1 MEEQNNNHLR
11 RSMTTGQ
18 MEMIA
23 IGGTIGSGLFMG
35 ATSTIKWAGPSVLLA
50 YAVVGLV
57 LYAMM
62 RALGEMIY
70 LNPGTGS
77 FADYGTKYI
86 NPLSGYL
93 VKWSNVFQFIIVGI
107 SDVIAMSQYLNYW
120 WPNLPDWLSG
130 IILIVILTLANLV
143 SAKAYGSLE
152 FWFAMV
158 KVVTIILMIVVGL
171 MVIVFGLGNNWH
183 PVGLSNLWS
192 HGGFF
197 PNGWKG
203 FFFSLAVIAGSYQG
217 IELLGIAA
225 GETASPQKAIVTQQL
240 PLFIQRDRQAD
251 CGGHQKP
258 VHGLGAGLVIGV
270 GHAEAA
276 QKHDDED
283 TAHQKGIEQ
292 RLAGLAVDPDAR
304 GVGRQRGQ
312 HAPAAALLQKFSH
325 FCAPFRPRISARPCP

>member
-171 MVIVFGLGNNWH
+171 MVVVFGLGNNWH

-225 GETASPQKAIVTQQL
+225 GETASPQKAIVKSVKSVIWRI
-240 PLFIQRDRQAD
+240 LF
-251 CGGHQKP
+251 
-258 VHGLGAGLVIGV
+258 
-270 GHAEAA
+270 
-276 QKHDDED
+276 
-283 TAHQKGIEQ
+283 
-292 RLAGLAVDPDAR
+292 
-304 GVGRQRGQ
+304 
-312 HAPAAALLQKFSH
+312 S
-325 FCAPFRPRISARPCP
+325 

>member
-171 MVIVFGLGNNWH
+171 MVVVFGLGNNWH
-183 PVGLSNLWS
+183 PV
-192 HGGFF
+192 
-197 PNGWKG
+197 
-203 FFFSLAVIAGSYQG
+203 
-217 IELLGIAA
+217 
-225 GETASPQKAIVTQQL
+225 
-240 PLFIQRDRQAD
+240 
-251 CGGHQKP
+251 
-258 VHGLGAGLVIGV
+258 
-270 GHAEAA
+270 
-276 QKHDDED
+276 
-283 TAHQKGIEQ
+283 
-292 RLAGLAVDPDAR
+292 
-304 GVGRQRGQ
+304 VGRT
-312 HAPAAALLQKFSH
+312 AAFSRM
-325 FCAPFRPRISARPCP
+325 AGKASSSRWQ